1 MFLLETVTFRGVY
14 FSMARTVQF
23 YKKYLKMP
31 ENKNAADSILY
42 HSLPRP
48 GKLEVVA
55 TKPLMT
61 QEDLSLA
68 YTPGVAA
75 VCTAIENDV
84 SQAYNLT
91 SKGNL
96 VMVVTNGTAVLGLG
110 DIGPDASKPV
120 MEGKAVLFK
129 KFADIDVFDIE
140 INEKDPK
147 KLVDIIAAIAP
158 TCGGINLEDIK
169 APECFYVERELQ
181 KRLDIPVFHD
191 DQHGTGIIALAAFI
205 NSLHLT
211 GKKKEKVKIVFSGAG
226 AAGLACVRMLIGY
239 GVPQKN
245 ITLVDIDGVV
255 YEGRPDLQE
264 HLVEFA
270 QKTNARTLGDVMEGA
285 DVFYGLSA
293 GGVLKKDM
301 VKKMAKKP
309 VIFAMAN
316 PTPEI
321 MPHEVLEV
329 RDDAIIGTGRSD
341 FPNQVNNVL
350 VFPYVFR
357 GALDCG
363 ATTVNTEMKVAAAEG
378 IAALAR
384 CEADASLDVAYKG
397 QTLKF
402 GHEYV
407 IPKPFDSRLVSIVAP
422 AVAKAAMDSGVSKRP
437 ISDLEAYAAMLKGN
451 VDQSFSLMRQIF
463 TSAKKEP
470 KRVVYPEAEDGRI
483 LRAVQTLVSEGICHP
498 ILIGRPEKV
507 MNTIQNMG
515 LTMKKGVDFTF
526 VDPNNYEKHAEY
538 SDLFYKLRMRDGIS
552 QSEAEIIMRSRWASL
567 ASMMVRVGDADAM
580 VAGVTGKFD
589 KFLRATK
596 DIIPPKPG
604 VKSISA
610 LQMIMHK
617 GRVFFIG
624 DTNVNT
630 DPTAEQIAE
639 QCALACEEVKH
650 FGVNPSVALLSHSS
664 FGSHHDASS
673 VKMQEA
679 HRIVMKNHP
688 EISIE
693 GEMQADCALDMTI
706 MRRTFPDAK
715 LTEPANVL
723 IMPNVDTASIAF
735 NLLKHTL
742 KSAETLGPIMLGMS
756 KPIHILSTSAS
767 VRQIVNM
774 TALSVVEAQND
785 V

>member
-1 MFLLETVTFRGVY
+1 M
-14 FSMARTVQF
+14 S
-23 YKKYLKMP
+23 
-31 ENKNAADSILY
+31 ENKTAANAILY

-68 YTPGVAA
+68 YTPGVAS
-75 VCTAIENDV
+75 VCTAIEKDP
-84 SQAYNLT
+84 SQSYNLT

-96 VMVVTNGTAVLGLG
+96 VMVITNGTAVLGLG
-110 DIGPDASKPV
+110 DIGPEASKPV

-169 APECFYVERELQ
+169 APECFYVEKELQ

-255 YEGRPDLQE
+255 YEGRPNLAE
-264 HLVEFA
+264 HLVDYT
-270 QKTNARTLGDVMEGA
+270 QKTKARTLDDVMDGA
-285 DVFYGLSA
+285 DIFYGLSA
-293 GGVLKKDM
+293 GGVLKAAS
-301 VKKMAKKP
+301 VKKMAKNP

-321 MPHEVLEV
+321 MPEEVMAV
-329 RDDAIIGTGRSD
+329 RSDAIIGTGRSD

-357 GALDCG
+357 GALDSG
-363 ATTVNTEMKVAAAEG
+363 ATTVNNEMKVAAAEG
-378 IAALAR
+378 IAELAR
-384 CEADASLDVAYKG
+384 READASLDVAYKG

-402 GHEYV
+402 GPEYV

-422 AVAKAAMDSGVSKRP
+422 AVAKAAMDSGVASRP
-437 ISDLEAYAAMLKGN
+437 IEDLAAYASMLRGS
-451 VDQSFSLMRQIF
+451 VDQSFTLMRQIF

-470 KRVVYPEAEDGRI
+470 KRVVYPEAEDSRI
-483 LRAVQTLVSEGICHP
+483 LRAVQALVNEGVCHP

-507 MNTIQNMG
+507 CATIENMG
-515 LTMKKGVDFTF
+515 LTMKSGVDFTF
-526 VDPNNYEKHAEY
+526 VDPDNYEKHAEY
-538 SDLFYKLRMRDGIS
+538 SDLYYELRKRDGIS
-552 QSEAEIIMRSRWASL
+552 QSEAKIIMRSRWASL

-589 KFLRATK
+589 KFIRATK

-610 LQMIMHK
+610 LQMIMDK

-630 DPTAEQIAE
+630 DPTAAEIAE
-639 QCALACEEVKH
+639 LCVLAAAEVKH
-650 FGVNPSVALLSHSS
+650 FGIDPSIALLSHSS
-664 FGSHHDASS
+664 FGSHVDASAC
-673 VKMQEA
+673 KMQEA
-679 HRIVMKNHP
+679 HRLVALNNP
-688 EISIE
+688 ELNIE
-693 GEMQADCALDMTI
+693 GEMQADCALDIDI

-715 LTEPANVL
+715 LKEPANVL
-723 IMPNVDTASIAF
+723 IMPNMDTASIAF
-735 NLLKHTL
+735 NLLKSTL
-742 KSAETLGPIMLGMS
+742 KTAETLGPIMLGMS

-774 TALSVVEAQND
+774 SALSVVEAQNSTD
-785 V
+785 KK

>member
-1 MFLLETVTFRGVY
+1 
-14 FSMARTVQF
+14 
-23 YKKYLKMP
+23 MP
-31 ENKNAADSILY
+31 ENKTTADAILY

-68 YTPGVAA
+68 YTPGVAS
-75 VCTAIENDV
+75 VCTAIENDP

-110 DIGPDASKPV
+110 NIGPDASKPV

-140 INEKDPK
+140 INQNDPE
-147 KLVDIIAAIAP
+147 KLVDVIEAIAP

-169 APECFYVERELQ
+169 APECFYVEKELQ
-181 KRLDIPVFHD
+181 KRLNIPVFHD

-211 GKKKEKVKIVFSGAG
+211 GKKKEKVKVVFSGAG
-226 AAGLACVRMLIGY
+226 AAGLACVRMLINY
-239 GVPQKN
+239 GVPTKN
-245 ITLVDIDGVV
+245 ITLVDVDGVV
-255 YEGRPDLQE
+255 YKKRPNLAE
-264 HLVEFA
+264 HLVEYA
-270 QKTNARTLGDVMEGA
+270 QDTKARTLDDVMDKA
-285 DVFYGLSA
+285 DIFYGLSA
-293 GGVLKKDM
+293 GGVLKAES
-301 VKKMAKKP
+301 VKKMAKNP

-321 MPHEVLEV
+321 MPDEVKAV
-329 RDDAIIGTGRSD
+329 RSDAIIGTGRSD

-357 GALDCG
+357 GALDCR
-363 ATTVNTEMKVAAAEG
+363 ATTVNEEMKIAAAEG
-378 IAALAR
+378 IAELAR
-384 CEADASLDVAYKG
+384 READASLDVAYKG

-402 GHEYV
+402 GADYV
-407 IPKPFDSRLVSIVAP
+407 IPKPFDSRLISIVAP
-422 AVAKAAMDSGVSKRP
+422 AVAKAAMESGVAEKP
-437 ISDLEAYAAMLKGN
+437 IEDLEAYASALRGS
-451 VDQSFSLMRQIF
+451 VDQSFTLMRQIF
-463 TSAKKEP
+463 TSAKKDP
-470 KRVVYPEAEDGRI
+470 KRIVYPEAEDGRI
-483 LRAVQTLVSEGICHP
+483 LRAVQTLVTEGVCHP

-507 MNTIQNMG
+507 CSTIENMG
-515 LTMKKGVDFTF
+515 LTMKSGVDFTF
-526 VDPNNYEKHAEY
+526 IDPDNYEKHAEY
-538 SDLFYKLRMRDGIS
+538 SDLYYELRKRDGIS
-552 QSEAEIIMRSRWASL
+552 QSEAKIIMRSRWASI
-567 ASMMVRVGDADAM
+567 ASMMVREGDADAM

-604 VKSISA
+604 VKNMSA
-610 LQMIMHK
+610 IQMIMDK

-624 DTNVNT
+624 DTNVNMN
-630 DPTAEQIAE
+630 PTAEDIAE
-639 QCALACEEVKH
+639 QCTLAAEEVKH
-650 FGVNPSVALLSHSS
+650 FGIVPNIALLSHSS
-664 FGSHHDASS
+664 FGSHSDVSA
-673 VKMQEA
+673 VKMQNA
-679 HRIVMKNHP
+679 HKIVLEKNP
-688 EISIE
+688 DLNIE
-693 GEMQADCALDMTI
+693 GEMQADCALDMDI

-715 LTEPANVL
+715 LKKPANVL
-723 IMPNVDTASIAF
+723 IMPNVETASIAF
-735 NLLKHTL
+735 NLIKNTL

-756 KPIHILSTSAS
+756 KPIHILSTYAS

-774 TALSVVEAQND
+774 SALSVVEAQGNHSIEIEK
-785 V
+785 